1 MIKLLKKLI
10 FAKEEH
16 KNEPKWTIEQN
27 GWRANAKQYD
37 DFIAHM
43 RGVK

>member
-10 FAKEEH
+10 FAKEGPKH
-16 KNEPKWTIEQN
+16 EPKWTIEQN

>member
-10 FAKEEH
+10 FAKEEP
-16 KNEPKWTIEQN
+16 KNEPKWTIPSC
-27 GWRANAKQYD
+27 GWEANARQYD

>member
-10 FAKEEH
+10 FAKEEPKH
-16 KNEPKWTIEQN
+16 ESKWTIEHN

-37 DFIAHM
+37 EFIARM